1 MNSCPVDCVME
12 EWGAWEPC
20 DVTCGTGAT
29 RRSRK
34 VLTHPTYGGETC
46 GPTTEEG
53 TCHNGLC
60 PVHCEAWRCEFRV
73 FFFTVCFSFFIFSE
87 SPFFGNFIFHEN
99 AQGWSDCSLTCSS
112 ENSIGVSKR
121 TRKVVQDNNALG
133 NACDG
138 DLEQTIGCSRT
149 LLGFFF

>member
-1 MNSCPVDCVME
+1 MAQPLRRVPAIMACV
-12 EWGAWEPC
+12 
-20 DVTCGTGAT
+20 
-29 RRSRK
+29 RSIVK
-34 VLTHPTYGGETC
+34 LGDA
-46 GPTTEEG
+46 
-53 TCHNGLC
+53 NL
-60 PVHCEAWRCEFRV
+60 EF

>member
-1 MNSCPVDCVME
+1 MAQPLRRVPAIMACV
-12 EWGAWEPC
+12 
-20 DVTCGTGAT
+20 
-29 RRSRK
+29 RSIVK
-34 VLTHPTYGGETC
+34 LGDA
-46 GPTTEEG
+46 
-53 TCHNGLC
+53 NL
-60 PVHCEAWRCEFRV
+60 EF

-99 AQGWSDCSLTCSS
+99 ARKCAQEVSDWSQWSDCSLTCSS

-149 LLGFFF
+149 LLGFFFERSLKALVLNPDFSNSMKVEVNKVVVR

>member
-1 MNSCPVDCVME
+1 MRIS
-12 EWGAWEPC
+12 
-20 DVTCGTGAT
+20 
-29 RRSRK
+29 SF
-34 VLTHPTYGGETC
+34 LFS
-46 GPTTEEG
+46 
-53 TCHNGLC
+53 
-60 PVHCEAWRCEFRV
+60 HCL
-73 FFFTVCFSFFIFSE
+73 FFIFSE

-99 AQGWSDCSLTCSS
+99 ARKCAQEVSDWSQWSDCSLTCSS

-149 LLGFFF
+149 LLGNFFVLNPDFSNSMKVEINKVVVG